1 MLVQLYAGHI
11 EGGQPQITGATPG
24 TLDRAVMLVYE
35 GEFNSMDGPV
45 VITADHL
52 SGIADNHNSRFS
64 ALKLAAGDAGVAMKD
79 LPPLQLDHSTSAR
92 DTIGRLVGPLRLET
106 VQIEG
111 RPRRALM
118 GIARFIGEENVQ
130 KASDGRYTHVSI
142 GADLETNE
150 LSELSVTPFPA
161 AKRASLLTAKGAK
174 MDKEK
179 LRKHLMKTAKCSAE
193 EADEKLSKMSDDDQK
208 KLAKEVDDDEKKLA
222 AEEDEK
228 AKKLAAEKDEEE
240 KKLAAKRAAEGDDD
254 DEEKKKKDLSA
265 ANEKLT
271 RLRGIAGEAKK
282 ELAAARAEMRRGE
295 VQNRLAKLRANAKL
309 TPAEQKALTGEIKL
323 ASGKKVKLSE
333 VSDDALE
340 LAFAIL
346 EAREKV
352 VHVGQFGSI
361 KPLDLSDTGKAVKGA
376 RLSQMEAET
385 LANMPFTSKALKGTN
400 GDTKLTAASDQG
412 GAPMRTVVDDDA
424 DDEPIQP
431 VDEETMTRMA
441 EQTKRLTTLI
451 ESIDA
456 AL

>member
-11 EGGQPQITGATPG
+11 EGGQAQITGATPG

-45 VITADHL
+45 VITGDHL
-52 SGIADNHNSRFS
+52 SGIMENHNAKFS
-64 ALKLAAGDAGVAMKD
+64 ALKLAAGDAGVSMKD

-106 VQIEG
+106 VQIDG
-111 RPRRALM
+111 KPRRALM
-118 GIARFIGEENVQ
+118 GVARFIGEENVQ

-179 LRKHLMKTAKCSAE
+179 LKKHLMKTAKCSAE
-193 EADEKLSKMSDDDQK
+193 EAEEKLSKMSDDEQK
-208 KLAKEVDDDEKKLA
+208 KLAKDVDDDEKKLA

-228 AKKLAAEKDEEE
+228 AKKLAAEKEEEE

-254 DEEKKKKDLSA
+254 DEEKKKKDLAA

-271 RLRGIAGEAKK
+271 KLRGIAGEAKK
-282 ELAAARAEMRRGE
+282 ELAAARLELRRGE
-295 VQNRLAKLRANAKL
+295 VHNRLVKLRAATKL
-309 TPAEQKALTGEIKL
+309 TPAEQKKLSGEIKL
-323 ASGKKVKLSE
+323 SSGKTIKLAE
-333 VSDDALE
+333 VSDESLE

-346 EAREKV
+346 ELREPV
-352 VHVGQFGSI
+352 VTPGQFGSV
-361 KPLDLSDTGKAVKGA
+361 KPLDLSETGKAVKSA
-376 RLSQMEAET
+376 RLSALEQET
-385 LANMPFTSKALKGTN
+385 LSNMPFTSKALNGTN
-400 GDTKLTAASDQG
+400 GGTKLTAASDQG
-412 GAPMRTVVDDDA
+412 GRPQPVVEPDDT
-424 DDEPIQP
+424 DDEHVQP
-431 VDEETMTRMA
+431 VDDATMARMA

-451 ESIDA
+451 EGINE